1 MTAASLYR
9 LTAFSDTA
17 KGGNPAGVWVGE
29 QLPAPAAMQTI
40 AAEVGFSETAF
51 LAPGHVGEW
60 QIRYFSPQAEVSFC
74 GHATIAAAAV
84 LGQLSGAGNYRLSSA
99 VGEVEVRASLD
110 QDRWRA
116 SFRTVTPRQR
126 PLPDSLLVAAL
137 TCLRWRSEE
146 LDPGI
151 PPMLAYA
158 GAWHLVLAAASA
170 ERLARLEYD
179 FEGLREL
186 MLTHD
191 LTTLQLVHRREAL
204 NFAARNPFPVGGVV
218 EDAATGAAA
227 AALAGYLRDA
237 GLIAAPARLQIEQ
250 GAEIGRPSL
259 INVSVPEHG
268 GIEVGGLTA
277 WLNAEP
283 GREVGHG

>member
-1 MTAASLYR
+1 MSAASLYR

-29 QLPAPAAMQTI
+29 HLPAPAAMQTI

-74 GHATIAAAAV
+74 GHATIAAAAL

-151 PPMLAYA
+151 PQRHRANPECDLRGV
-158 GAWHLVLAAASA
+158 GAAVEHALGGE
-170 ERLARLEYD
+170 ERPALDAVEAPRQLPFHPD
-179 FEGLREL
+179 LDGEGLSGF
-186 MLTHD
+186 
-191 LTTLQLVHRREAL
+191 V
-204 NFAARNPFPVGGVV
+204 
-218 EDAATGAAA
+218 
-227 AALAGYLRDA
+227 
-237 GLIAAPARLQIEQ
+237 
-250 GAEIGRPSL
+250 
-259 INVSVPEHG
+259 
-268 GIEVGGLTA
+268 
-277 WLNAEP
+277 
-283 GREVGHG
+283 